1 MRDSKNS
8 VSNEKTKEVATTAA
22 KAAVEASGVPTRTVL
37 RIIIILLAVIVVLW
51 VISKLT
57 GIILL
62 LVLSI
67 FFAYLVSPMVE
78 FLRRPRTIGGRTVAI
93 PRIAAITLAYLILI
107 GGILL
112 VVFGIVPRL
121 SNQFPEFVTQAQAY
135 WQSLGTR
142 MQELVTYSNRL
153 PRPVIAAL
161 NEAIPQ
167 VRDEV
172 IHTVQSLFAASL
184 TYVIYLPWLI
194 LIPILAFFLLKD
206 AESFRRS
213 ALLMLPRGRWRWR
226 GDEFFQDINSTL
238 AAYIR
243 AQLTACV
250 LIGGICS
257 LGFTLLG
264 LPGGLVMGFIAGVLE
279 FIPLV
284 GPLTVAIMAAILA
297 MFHAGPFNAFLVLLF
312 LGVLRIV
319 HDYVVYPRL
328 IGQGIHLHPL
338 AVIFAILAGE
348 KLAGVSGIFLA
359 IPVVAILT
367 VSYRHWMEHRG
378 SEGIS
383 DLLEPTPPEPVA
395 AVALASGPAVM
406 GNELHAHTTPEQ
418 MERARPDL
426 TTGEL
431 TLPEEIRQQLDDAPS
446 DPQTAENDAPHRAD
460 QAQPQDDTGPRS
472 PAESDDAYLQHTD
485 R

>member
-1 MRDSKNS
+1 MSD
-8 VSNEKTKEVATTAA
+8 ELTKQETATTAA
-22 KAAVEASGVPTRTVL
+22 KAAVEASAIPTRVVL
-37 RIIIILLAVIVVLW
+37 RIIIVLLAVLVVLW

-78 FLRRPRTIGGRTVAI
+78 FIRRPRTVGNRTIAI
-93 PRIAAITLAYLILI
+93 PKIAAITLAYMILL

-112 VVFGIVPRL
+112 AIFVIMPSL
-121 SNQFPEFVTQAQAY
+121 SYQFPEFAVQAQDY
-135 WQSLGTR
+135 WKSLGDK
-142 MQELVTYSNRL
+142 MQQLVRYSRRL
-153 PRPVIAAL
+153 PPPIVEAL

-167 VRDEV
+167 VRDTV
-172 IHTVQSLFAASL
+172 IHTVQVLFAASL
-184 TYVIYLPWLI
+184 AYVIYLPWLI

-206 AESFRRS
+206 AEDFRRS

-250 LIGGICS
+250 FIGVVCA

-279 FIPLV
+279 FVPLV
-284 GPLTVAIMAAILA
+284 GPLLVAIMAAILA

-319 HDYVVYPRL
+319 QDYAIYPRL

-348 KLAGVSGIFLA
+348 KLAGVAGIFLA

-378 SEGIS
+378 SEGIA
-383 DLLEPTPPEPVA
+383 DLLEPTPPEPIDPA
-395 AVALASGPAVM
+395 NLALGPAVM
-406 GNELHAHTTPEQ
+406 ENELHSRTTPEE

-431 TLPEEIRQQLDDAPS
+431 TIPEGLRQPLDDAP
-446 DPQTAENDAPHRAD
+446 
-460 QAQPQDDTGPRS
+460 
-472 PAESDDAYLQHTD
+472 
-485 R
+485 

>member
-1 MRDSKNS
+1 MSKA
-8 VSNEKTKEVATTAA
+8 TKETANEAVAQS
-22 KAAVEASGVPTRTVL
+22 AVETPGPPNRVVFRV
-37 RIIIILLAVIVVLW
+37 AVIVVAVVVGAVAIWW
-51 VISKLT
+51 VISRLT

-67 FFAYLVSPMVE
+67 FFAYLVAPLVE
-78 FLRRPRTIGGRTVAI
+78 FLRRPRTLGSRTVAI
-93 PRIAAITLAYLILI
+93 PRALAILVAYLTIAVVGVVAVYGVLPSLTNQYPEFANQAKEYWASLGERTKSVIEYSRSGRIPPRVVEEVNNAVPKVVEKVSTVATEFATSALAYLVLYI
-107 GGILL
+107 
-112 VVFGIVPRL
+112 
-121 SNQFPEFVTQAQAY
+121 
-135 WQSLGTR
+135 
-142 MQELVTYSNRL
+142 
-153 PRPVIAAL
+153 
-161 NEAIPQ
+161 
-167 VRDEV
+167 
-172 IHTVQSLFAASL
+172 
-184 TYVIYLPWLI
+184 PWLI

-243 AQLTACV
+243 AQLTACL
-250 LIGGICS
+250 LIGVVCA

-264 LPGGLVMGFIAGVLE
+264 LPGGLVMGFIAGALE
-279 FIPLV
+279 FVPLV

-319 HDYVVYPRL
+319 QDYAIYPRL

-348 KLAGVSGIFLA
+348 KLAGVAGIFLA

-378 SEGIS
+378 SEGIA
-383 DLLEPTPPEPVA
+383 DLLEPTPPTPVDPA
-395 AVALASGPAVM
+395 KLEVGPAVM
-406 GNELHAHTTPEQ
+406 GNELHSHSTPEQ

-431 TLPEEIRQQLDDAPS
+431 TLPEEVKQQLDDAPS
-446 DPQTAENDAPHRAD
+446 DPQSAESDAQHRVD
-460 QAQPQDDTGPRS
+460 QEQPQDDIERRS
-472 PAESDDAYLQHTD
+472 QAESDDAYLQHTD